1 MNEEGAR
8 ERIER
13 LRRDLAMHRRLYY
26 EDDAP
31 AISDYEYDMLEREL
45 ADLEAKFPD
54 LAAAQSPTRVVGG
67 RRSEAFAPVP
77 HPSPMLSLE
86 NTYDEQDVRD
96 WAARLQKVLGRGD
109 LEFVCEIKLDGL
121 SVALYYEDGRFV
133 RGATRGDG
141 VVGEDVTENLRT
153 VKDIPAKLRQAP
165 ARLVVRGEVYL
176 PIGAFTALNAGRE
189 EDGLPVFANPRN
201 AAAGSL
207 RQINPSVTAGRP
219 LACFCYQVLDAQAY
233 HPESQERLLKDLEAL
248 GFSVEPSHRRCRG
261 VEEVL
266 AYCEEWTRRRRELD
280 YDADGVVVKLNDIS
294 LQSEAGATAKAPRW
308 AVAFKFPAE
317 QAETTVEDIL
327 VQVGRTGAL
336 TPVARLAPV
345 GIGGVIVSRVSLH
358 NEDELHRKDV
368 RVGDTVI
375 VERAGGVIP
384 YVVGVRPERRPSGA
398 EPFSFPSSCPVCG
411 GPVHRPE
418 GEAIVRC
425 ANRSCKAQL
434 IEGLRHFA
442 SRAAM
447 DIAGL
452 GKVLVENLVEKG
464 LVETLPDLYE
474 LSLGSLAGLPRM
486 AQKSASNVL
495 SELEASRERPF
506 RRVLYAMGIRQVG
519 EQTAKDLATRFTD
532 VETLMAAS
540 EDELR
545 EVDGVGPKVAG
556 EIRAF
561 FEVPGNREM
570 IERFK
575 RLGLQ
580 LSSAGEPKESRQP
593 LAGRTFVLTGTL
605 DSMTRDEAKAA
616 LEDLGARVSGSV
628 SGGTDAVIAGPG
640 AGSKLA
646 RARDLGVRVLDE
658 AALLALLAGDFSP
671 MGEPG

>member
-1 MNEEGAR
+1 MNKEEAR

-13 LRRDLAMHRRLYY
+13 LRRDLEMHRRLYY

-31 AISDYEYDMLEREL
+31 IISDYEYDLLEKEL
-45 ADLEAKFPD
+45 AGLEGEFPD
-54 LAAAQSPTRVVGG
+54 LARAESPTKVVGG
-67 RRSEAFAPVP
+67 GRSEAFAPVP

-96 WAARLQKVLGRGD
+96 WAARLEKVLGRGD

-153 VKDIPAKLRQAP
+153 VKDVPSRLKEAP

-189 EDGLPVFANPRN
+189 EEGLPVFANPRN

-207 RQINPSVTAGRP
+207 RQIDPSVTAGRP
-219 LACFCYQVLDAQAY
+219 LACFCYQVLDAEGYDPGNQAK
-233 HPESQERLLKDLEAL
+233 LLEDLQAF
-248 GFSVEPSHRRCRG
+248 GFSVEPNHRRCRG

-266 AYCEEWTRRRRELD
+266 AYCDEWTRKRRELD
-280 YDADGVVVKLNDIS
+280 YDADGVVVKLDDAS
-294 LQSEAGATAKAPRW
+294 LRSAAGFTAKAPRW

-317 QAETTVEDIL
+317 QAETTVEEIL

-345 GIGGVIVSRVSLH
+345 AIGGVTVSRVSLH

-384 YVVGVRPERRPSGA
+384 YVVGVRPERRPPGA
-398 EPFSFPSSCPVCG
+398 EPFRFPSACPVCG

-434 IEGLRHFA
+434 KEGLRHFA

-447 DIAGL
+447 DVAGL
-452 GKVLVENLVEKG
+452 GKVLVENLVEQG

-474 LSLGSLAGLPRM
+474 LPLEALAGLPRM
-486 AQKSASNVL
+486 AKKSASNVL
-495 SELEASRERPF
+495 AELEASRERPF

-519 EQTAKDLATRFTD
+519 EQTAKDLAARFAD
-532 VETLMAAS
+532 VDSLMAAS
-540 EDELR
+540 EDELQ

-575 RLGLQ
+575 RIGLQ
-580 LSSAGEPKESRQP
+580 LSSAGEPKEIGKP

-605 DSMTRDEAKAA
+605 DSMTRDEARAA
-616 LEDLGARVSGSV
+616 LEALGARVSGSV
-628 SGGTDAVIAGPG
+628 SGKTDAVIAGPG
-640 AGSKLA
+640 AGTKLA
-646 RARDLGVRVLDE
+646 RAAELGVRVLDE
-658 AALLALLAGDFSP
+658 AAFKALLAGDFSP
-671 MGEPG
+671 VGESG